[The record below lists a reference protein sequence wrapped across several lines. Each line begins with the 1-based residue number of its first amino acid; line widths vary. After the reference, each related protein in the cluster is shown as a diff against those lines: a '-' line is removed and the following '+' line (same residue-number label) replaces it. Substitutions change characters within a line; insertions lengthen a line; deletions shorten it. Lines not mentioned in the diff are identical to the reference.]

1 MSFSPIATQRARAR
15 VGTLLNEKWRIDS
28 LLGIG
33 GMAAVYGATHRNGKR
48 AALKVLHAELV
59 ADPSLVARFLREG
72 YLANKVEHPG
82 VVSVL
87 DDAHAEDG
95 SPYLVMELLDGY
107 SLERHTQTPAN
118 ALQLS
123 QVLKITD
130 ELLDVLAAA
139 HAKGIVHRDIKPAN
153 LFLTRDGKVKVL
165 DFGIARLAETSNEG
179 GLTQTGAAIGTP
191 SYMPP
196 EQARGKW
203 TEVDARTDLWAVGAT
218 MLALLLGQRPRRAD
232 TVQEELFVA
241 MTAPMPS
248 TSSLCPH
255 VPVDVARAIDCA
267 VAFEREQRFPD
278 ATAMQ
283 LERRRAASADGGA
296 PAFDQT
302 LVVPSIGDTAP
313 VMHPGLPAPPIGHA
327 NVSSPIT
334 SPSHG
339 SGSHGSVSH
348 GSGSYGGGAQGSGAH
363 QSPSYGSTV
372 QMSEPQLTTGRP
384 MWVAP
389 PSSPPAPRRGSAV
402 GIALAFAAITLVALG
417 FGGSLAWKRHLT
429 MAEAPRQSPSI
440 AAANPVAPALTA
452 VPVPTSA
459 LDPAASASASDS
471 APAPA
476 SASTLASTSASAS
489 ASAASASASA
499 VAAPRASTAP
509 RAPTTPRGTGPAPAD
524 TAGFFDKRF

>member
-48 AALKVLHAELV
+48 AALKMLHAELV

-95 SPYLVMELLDGY
+95 SPYLVMELLEGY

-123 QVLKITD
+123 QVLKLTD

-153 LFLTRDGKVKVL
+153 LFLTRDGKLKVL
-165 DFGIARLAETSNEG
+165 DFGIARLAETSSEG

-232 TVQEELFVA
+232 TVQEELFIA

-248 TSSLCPH
+248 TTSLCPQ
-255 VPVDVARAIDCA
+255 VPADVARAIDCA
-267 VAFEREQRFPD
+267 VAFERERRFPD

-283 LERRRAASADGGA
+283 LELRRAASADGGA
-296 PAFDQT
+296 TAFDQT

-313 VMHPGLPAPPIGHA
+313 VMHPGLSAAPSGHA
-327 NVSSPIT
+327 SGSSPIT

-339 SGSHGSVSH
+339 SGSHGGGSQ
-348 GSGSYGGGAQGSGAH
+348 GSGSQSGAH

-372 QMSEPQLTTGRP
+372 HMSEPQLTTGRP

-389 PSSPPAPRRGSAV
+389 PSAPPAPSRGSAV
-402 GIALAFAAITLVALG
+402 GIALAVAAIALVALAI
-417 FGGSLAWKRHLT
+417 GGTFAWKRHLAT
-429 MAEAPRQSPSI
+429 VEASRQSPSI
-440 AAANPVAPALTA
+440 AAANPVAPPLAA
-452 VPVPTSA
+452 APVPTPA
-459 LDPAASASASDS
+459 VDPAPSTSTPASSLASASAS
-471 APAPA
+471 P
-476 SASTLASTSASAS
+476 SASAS
-489 ASAASASASA
+489 H
-499 VAAPRASTAP
+499 AAPRASTTP
-509 RAPTTPRGTGPAPAD
+509 RAATTPRGTGTAPAD

>member
-33 GMAAVYGATHRNGKR
+33 GMAAVYGASHRNGKR

-59 ADPSLVARFLREG
+59 VDPSLVARFLREG

-87 DDAHAEDG
+87 DDAYAEDG
-95 SPYLVMELLDGY
+95 APYLVMELLEGY
-107 SLERHTQTPAN
+107 SLERHTQAAAN

-123 QVLKITD
+123 QVLKIAD
-130 ELLDVLAAA
+130 GLLDVLAAA

-153 LFLTRDGKVKVL
+153 LFLTRDGVLKVL
-165 DFGIARLAETSNEG
+165 DFGIARLAESSAEG

-203 TEVDARTDLWAVGAT
+203 MEVDARTDLWAVGTT
-218 MLALLLGQRPRRAD
+218 MLALMLGHRPRRAD

-241 MTAPMPS
+241 MTEPMPS
-248 TSSLCPH
+248 TNSLCPQ
-255 VPVDVARAIDCA
+255 VPLEVARAIDRA
-267 VAFEREQRFPD
+267 VAFDRERRFPD
-278 ATAMQ
+278 AVAMQ
-283 LERRRAASADGGA
+283 LALRRAVRADGGA

-302 LVVPSIGDTAP
+302 LVTAVGDTAP
-313 VMHPGLPAPPIGHA
+313 VMHPGMVLPPSGPQA
-327 NVSSPIT
+327 NGSSPIT

-339 SGSHGSVSH
+339 SISQGSIS
-348 GSGSYGGGAQGSGAH
+348 QGSGVSQSGAH
-363 QSPSYGSTV
+363 ASPSYGSTV

-384 MWVAP
+384 MWVGPGEAQPRAP
-389 PSSPPAPRRGSAV
+389 RGSAV
-402 GIALAFAAITLVALG
+402 GMVVAAAVLAFIGLG
-417 FGGSLAWKRHLT
+417 VGGAFAWKRF
-429 MAEAPRQSPSI
+429 APSVEAGRPPI
-440 AAANPVAPALTA
+440 AAAQNSAPPTVAVTSPTA
-452 VPVPTSA
+452 T
-459 LDPAASASASDS
+459 AASA
-471 APAPA
+471 APAALEPA
-476 SASTLASTSASAS
+476 PSATPSVSDGSAAP
-489 ASAASASASA
+489 SAASAP
-499 VAAPRASTAP
+499 APRAST
-509 RAPTTPRGTGPAPAD
+509 TPRGAPASRGAGAPPAD

>member
-48 AALKVLHAELV
+48 AALKMLHGELV

-95 SPYLVMELLDGY
+95 APYLVMELLDGY

-248 TSSLCPH
+248 TTSLCPQ
-255 VPVDVARAIDCA
+255 VPADVARAIDCA
-267 VAFEREQRFPD
+267 VAFDRERRFPD

-283 LERRRAASADGGA
+283 LELRRAASADGGA

-302 LVVPSIGDTAP
+302 LVVPSSGDTAP
-313 VMHPGLPAPPIGHA
+313 VMHPGLPAPPGGHA
-327 NVSSPIT
+327 SVSSPIT

-339 SGSHGSVSH
+339 SGS
-348 GSGSYGGGAQGSGAH
+348 YGGGSLGSGAH
-363 QSPSYGSTV
+363 HSPSYGSTV

-389 PSSPPAPRRGSAV
+389 PSAPPAPRRASPV
-402 GIALAFAAITLVALG
+402 GVALALAAIVVVALAI
-417 FGGSLAWKRHLT
+417 GGTFAWKRHLA
-429 MAEAPRQSPSI
+429 MAEAPRPSASS
-440 AAANPVAPALTA
+440 AAANPVAPTLTA
-452 VPVPTSA
+452 VPVAPAA
-459 LDPAASASASDS
+459 LDPAPAASDS
-471 APAPA
+471 AAA
-476 SASTLASTSASAS
+476 TSTATATSASAS
-489 ASAASASASA
+489 ASAAGSATASASHA
-499 VAAPRASTAP
+499 AAPRASSAP
-509 RAPTTPRGTGPAPAD
+509 RAPTPPRGTGAAPAD

>member
-15 VGTLLNEKWRIDS
+15 VGALLNEKWRIDS

-33 GMAAVYGATHRNGKR
+33 GMAAVYGASHRNGKR

-59 ADPSLVARFLREG
+59 VDPSLVARFLREG

-87 DDAHAEDG
+87 DDAYAEDG
-95 SPYLVMELLDGY
+95 APYLVMELLDGY

-123 QVLKITD
+123 QVLKIAD

-153 LFLTRDGKVKVL
+153 LFLTRDGKLKVL
-165 DFGIARLAETSNEG
+165 DFGIARLAESSAEG

-203 TEVDARTDLWAVGAT
+203 MEVDARTDLWAVGTT
-218 MLALLLGQRPRRAD
+218 MLALLLGHRPRRAD

-241 MTAPMPS
+241 MTEPMPS
-248 TSSLCPH
+248 TNSLCPH
-255 VPVDVARAIDCA
+255 VPFEVARAIDRA
-267 VAFEREQRFPD
+267 VAFDRERRFPD
-278 ATAMQ
+278 AVAMQ
-283 LERRRAASADGGA
+283 LALRRAVSVEGGA

-302 LVVPSIGDTAP
+302 LVTAVGDTAP
-313 VMHPGLPAPPIGHA
+313 VVHPGMVLPPSGNQAIG
-327 NVSSPIT
+327 SSPIT

-339 SGSHGSVSH
+339 SISQGSGVSH
-348 GSGSYGGGAQGSGAH
+348 GGAH
-363 QSPSYGSTV
+363 TSPSYGSTV

-384 MWVAP
+384 MWVPPGEAP
-389 PSSPPAPRRGSAV
+389 ARASRRSAV
-402 GIALAFAAITLVALG
+402 GMVVAAAALAFIGLAV
-417 FGGSLAWKRHLT
+417 GGAFAWKRL
-429 MAEAPRQSPSI
+429 APSGETARPSVVSAQNSAPPTGAVTSPTATAPQ
-440 AAANPVAPALTA
+440 AAAAPAALA
-452 VPVPTSA
+452 PQAAAALEPAPSA
-459 LDPAASASASDS
+459 TASASD
-471 APAPA
+471 A
-476 SASTLASTSASAS
+476 SAAL
-489 ASAASASASA
+489 SAASAP
-499 VAAPRASTAP
+499 APRASTTP
-509 RAPTTPRGTGPAPAD
+509 RGVPAPRGTGAPPAD

>member
-1 MSFSPIATQRARAR
+1 MAFSPIATQRARAR

-33 GMAAVYGATHRNGKR
+33 GMAAVYGASHRNGKR

-59 ADPSLVARFLREG
+59 SDPGLVARFLREG

-165 DFGIARLAETSNEG
+165 DFGIARLAEASGEG

-218 MLALLLGQRPRRAD
+218 MLALLLGRRPRRAD
-232 TVQEELFVA
+232 TVQEELYIA

-248 TSSLCPH
+248 TASLCPK
-255 VPVDVARAIDCA
+255 VPADVARAIDSA
-267 VAFEREQRFPD
+267 VAFERDQRFPD

-283 LERRRAASADGGA
+283 LALRHAASADGGA
-296 PAFDQT
+296 PAFDLT

-313 VMHPGLPAPPIGHA
+313 VMHPGVSAPPSGEHA
-327 NVSSPIT
+327 STSPIT

-339 SGSHGSVSH
+339 SGSHGSGSY
-348 GSGSYGGGAQGSGAH
+348 GSGSYGGGSQGGGAH

-389 PSSPPAPRRGSAV
+389 PSASAAPSQRGGAV
-402 GIALAFAAITLVALG
+402 GIALAIAAIALVALAI
-417 FGGSLAWKRHLT
+417 GGTFAWRRHLAT
-429 MAEAPRQSPSI
+429 VGGPPQPAPI

-452 VPVPTSA
+452 VPVATVA
-459 LDPAASASASDS
+459 IDPAP

-476 SASTLASTSASAS
+476 SASASVPASP
-489 ASAASASASA
+489 AAL
-499 VAAPRASTAP
+499 PRASTAP
-509 RAPTTPRGTGPAPAD
+509 RAPTAPRGSGAAPPD

>member
-48 AALKVLHAELV
+48 AALKMLHAELV
-59 ADPSLVARFLREG
+59 ADPALVARFLREG

-87 DDAHAEDG
+87 DDAYAEDG
-95 SPYLVMELLDGY
+95 APYLVMELLDGY

-248 TSSLCPH
+248 TTSLCPH
-255 VPVDVARAIDCA
+255 VPADVARAIDRA
-267 VAFEREQRFPD
+267 VAFERERRFPD

-283 LERRRAASADGGA
+283 LELRRAASADGGA
-296 PAFDQT
+296 TAFDQT
-302 LVVPSIGDTAP
+302 LVVPSLGDTAP
-313 VMHPGLPAPPIGHA
+313 VMHPGLPGPPSGPA
-327 NVSSPIT
+327 SASSPIT
-334 SPSHG
+334 SPSHA
-339 SGSHGSVSH
+339 SGSHGGGSH
-348 GSGSYGGGAQGSGAH
+348 GSGSYGGGSQGSGAH

-384 MWVAP
+384 RWGAP
-389 PSSPPAPRRGSAV
+389 PAAPPAPRRGSAV
-402 GIALAFAAITLVALG
+402 GIALAIAAIALVAVAI
-417 FGGSLAWKRHLT
+417 GGTFAWKRHLA
-429 MAEAPRQSPSI
+429 MAEAPRQSASN
-440 AAANPVAPALTA
+440 AAANPVAPPLTA
-452 VPVPTSA
+452 VPVAPPA
-459 LDPAASASASDS
+459 LAPAPAASASDS
-471 APAPA
+471 ALATATA
-476 SASTLASTSASAS
+476 SADAATASA
-489 ASAASASASA
+489 AASASHA
-499 VAAPRASTAP
+499 AAPRGATTP
-509 RAPTTPRGTGPAPAD
+509 RAPTAPRGTGPGPAD